1 MNFHIPTAMQL
12 TATMS
17 MIIGVALALTVT
29 GYPKSLR
36 QPMRLWVRGLLI
48 QPFSFVLFSLKGH
61 VPDWLSIIVGNTL
74 LVVAFAHVAQALRIY
89 NRKPPLNL
97 LMLALCG
104 ITVIGEILLTYVW
117 PSLNGRIMLV
127 SLVLSVQAGIGSDAL
142 YRGRQRITRP
152 EHMVAIMLLVG
163 IFIMMARALYVSE
176 SGLFELTMFSPMQGI
191 VFTYG
196 SLLPV
201 IATSGFLLMCG
212 ERLNEDL
219 SRLAT
224 IDSLTGVYNR
234 RTMTELANKAIAA
247 SKRHGRALSLLI
259 LDIDRFKRIN
269 DEFGHEAGDLA
280 LRRVVEIMREVLRE
294 SDLIA
299 RLGGEEFVA
308 ILPDSNESSAQILAE
323 RLREKLASSDFSI
336 SGWPVPLR
344 ASIGVGSLG
353 PAISDLETLLR
364 ETDRAMYAAKR
375 GGRNRVFAASSLEK
389 VQGGSCEDRSEISTG
404 SY

>member
-1 MNFHIPTAMQL
+1 
-12 TATMS
+12 MS
-17 MIIGVALALTVT
+17 TLIGLALAVTVT

-36 QPMRLWVRGLLI
+36 KPMRLWVRGLLI
-48 QPFSFVLFSLKGH
+48 QPFSFVLFSLRGQI
-61 VPDWLSIIVGNTL
+61 PDWLSIIVGNIL
-74 LVVAFAHVAQALRIY
+74 LIIAFAHVSQALRAY
-89 NRKPPLNL
+89 NRKSQLNA
-97 LMLALCG
+97 LMFAIFG
-104 ITVIGEILLTYVW
+104 ITIVGVILLTYVW
-117 PSLNGRIMLV
+117 PTLLGRITLI
-127 SLVLSVQAGIGSDAL
+127 SLVLAVLAGIGVDAI
-142 YRGRQRITRP
+142 YRGQHRITRP
-152 EHMVAIMLLVG
+152 EHMVATMLLVG
-163 IFIMMARALYVSE
+163 IVIMMVRILYAPDA
-176 SGLFELTMFSPMQGI
+176 GLIELTTSSPMQGI

-212 ERLNEDL
+212 ERMNEDL

-234 RTMTELANKAIAA
+234 RTLTELAGKAITA

-259 LDIDRFKRIN
+259 LDIDHFKRIN

-280 LRRVVEIMREVLRE
+280 LCRVVEIMRSTLRE
-294 SDLIA
+294 SDLTA

-308 ILPDSNESSAQILAE
+308 ILPDTDEASAFVLAE
-323 RLREKLASSDFSI
+323 RLREELAASNFSI

-353 PAISDLETLLR
+353 PTISDLETLMR
-364 ETDRAMYAAKR
+364 ETDRAMYSAKR
-375 GGRNRVFAASSLEK
+375 GGRNRVAAASSLEK
-389 VQGGSCEDRSEISTG
+389 VQGGLRQGQPEASSE